1 MCLYIFTRT
10 LTIYEMDRLGIKR
23 PTWAF
28 SVKQLVIIRHKLVTF
43 MTLTSAIL
51 TLYVIRLIL
60 TRVA

>member
-51 TLYVIRLIL
+51 TLDW
-60 TRVA
+60 